1 MPSRNNVADV
11 IVTGWPVVGFGKK
24 RKKNMKNRVISVLAS
39 LLLCAAMSAQ
49 NSIRVEVHNVVAL
62 DEQFSVTFVI
72 EGDSPSDFDWQ
83 CPQEFQ
89 SVWGPQKSS
98 SSSISII
105 NGKRTSS
112 KQVTYSYILLPTAVG
127 KYTIPAARATVKG
140 NQIASI
146 PVGIEVVPS
155 SSSSAASQ
163 QNGSSHSSGNGG
175 QSSNPNSSAGQN
187 SSGSGQVQNA
197 SADDIFLRFI
207 FDRTNVVVGQPITA
221 TLKLYQRVDIAGFE
235 NASFPTFTGF
245 WSQEVESPSNI
256 EFARE
261 NFNGVIYSSAVLR
274 KYILIPQQS
283 GKLEIAPAELVC
295 LVNVRTGRRS
305 GSIFDSFFDDYST
318 VRRRVVSKACT
329 VNVSAL
335 PSGAPD
341 SFFGGVGKFTVSAK
355 LTRDS
360 LKMHEANSLIV
371 TVSGTG
377 NVSLLSAPSVKFPH
391 DMEVYD
397 TKVTDKSSKSSL
409 SGSRQYEFPFIPR
422 SYGDFTIEPLSYSY
436 YDVDSGKYVTLKTAP
451 LSFHVEKVAESS
463 AGGVVVSSVQQSDV
477 RNIGNDIRFIY
488 TKNPSLS
495 TKGHF
500 FVGSV
505 LFYVLVVLIMAIAVA
520 CWFVFRGVAS
530 RRADV
535 VGSRTRK
542 ATKKALKRLR
552 LAESYLEKNSYSEFY
567 EELHKSM
574 VGFISDKLNMPV
586 TELNK
591 ENISAR
597 LSDGGV
603 SDETIAAFVGLI
615 DGCEFAR
622 YSPSGSSDDMK
633 ENYDKAVSLISE
645 IDSNMKSVKKQSSS
659 AVSAIIAVLI
669 IAAAPYTVQA
679 QETEH
684 GAVQSTVQSVADD
697 MAQEPVQSVAD
708 DMAQGGSREELDY
721 PQQLWKDA
729 NAAYADGRW
738 SDAAA
743 KYEMIVSTGLES
755 PKLYY
760 NLGNAE
766 YKSGNLSG
774 AILNYERALKVDPSF
789 ADARYNLEFVE
800 SQTQDRIES
809 VPEFILKT
817 WTKKLCYLMDSDGWA
832 IMFIVLLAL
841 TAGMLL
847 LFFMAPS
854 VAGKRT
860 GFILAIVFFLLTSAS
875 LGFSVYQRVDYSVHD
890 EAVVMRPVISVK
902 SSPSSDAG
910 TDLFILHEGTK
921 VRVMDSVGEWVNVE
935 ISDGRQGWINSA
947 EIEII

>member
-1 MPSRNNVADV
+1 
-11 IVTGWPVVGFGKK
+11 
-24 RKKNMKNRVISVLAS
+24 MKNRLISVLAS
-39 LLLCAAMSAQ
+39 LLLCAVMSAQ

-62 DEQFSVTFVI
+62 DEQFSVSFVI

-83 CPQEFQ
+83 CPPEFQ

-112 KQVTYSYILLPTAVG
+112 KQVTYSYILMPTAVG
-127 KYTIPAARATVKG
+127 KYTIPAAHATVKG

-146 PVGIEVVPS
+146 PVGIEVVSSS
-155 SSSSAASQ
+155 SSSSANSAQ
-163 QNGSSHSSGNGG
+163 QNGSSQSSGNSG
-175 QSSNPNSSAGQN
+175 QSTNPNSGAGQN
-187 SSGSGQVQNA
+187 SSGAGQVQNA
-197 SADDIFLRFI
+197 SADDLFMRLIL
-207 FDRTNVVVGQPITA
+207 DRTNVVVGQPITA

-235 NASFPTFTGF
+235 NANFPTFTGF
-245 WSQEVESPSNI
+245 WSQEIESPTNI
-256 EFARE
+256 DFTRE
-261 NFNGVIYSSAVLR
+261 NYNGVIYNSAVLR

-341 SFFGGVGKFTVSAK
+341 SFCGGVGKFTISAK

-409 SGSRQYEFPFIPR
+409 SGSKQYEFPFIPR
-422 SYGDFTIEPLSYSY
+422 SYGDFTIDPLSYSY
-436 YDVDSGKYVTLKTAP
+436 YDVDAGKYVTLKTAP

-463 AGGVVVSSVQQSDV
+463 NGGVVVSSVQQSDV
-477 RNIGNDIRFIY
+477 RNIGKDIRFIY

-495 TKGHF
+495 AKGHF
-500 FVGSV
+500 FVGSA
-505 LFYVLVVLIMAIAVA
+505 LFYVLALLVVALAVA

-535 VGSRTRK
+535 VGNRNRK

-552 LAESYLEKNSYSEFY
+552 LAESYLEKNLYSAFY

-574 VGFISDKLNMPV
+574 IGFISDKLNMPV

-603 SDETIAAFVGLI
+603 SEDTIDAFVGLI
-615 DGCEFAR
+615 DDCEFAR
-622 YSPSGSSDDMK
+622 YSPSGSSDDMRS
-633 ENYDKAVSLISE
+633 NYDKAVSLISE
-645 IDSNMKSVKKQSSS
+645 IDSNMKSVKKHSSS
-659 AVSAIIAVLI
+659 AVSAMIALLLM
-669 IAAAPYTVQA
+669 AAVPYAADAQA
-679 QETEH
+679 KE
-684 GAVQSTVQSVADD
+684 
-697 MAQEPVQSVAD
+697 
-708 DMAQGGSREELDY
+708 DY
-721 PQQLWKDA
+721 PQQLWEEA

-738 SDAAA
+738 SDAVT
-743 KYEMIVSTGLES
+743 KYEMIASTGLES
-755 PKLYY
+755 PQLYY

-766 YKSGNLSG
+766 YKSGSLAG

-800 SQTQDRIES
+800 SQTQDRIDS

-832 IMFIVLLAL
+832 ILFIVLLAV
-841 TAGMLL
+841 TAAMLL
-847 LFFMAPS
+847 LFLMAPS
-854 VAGKRT
+854 VTGKRT
-860 GFILAIVFFLLTSAS
+860 GFISAIVFFLLAAAS
-875 LGFSVYQRVDYSVHD
+875 LGFSVYQKVDYSVHD
-890 EAVVMRPVISVK
+890 EAVVMKPVISVK

-921 VRVMDSVGEWVNVE
+921 VRVMDSVGDWVNVE
-935 ISDGRQGWINSA
+935 ISDGRQGWVNAA
-947 EIEII
+947 EVEVI

>member
-1 MPSRNNVADV
+1 
-11 IVTGWPVVGFGKK
+11 
-24 RKKNMKNRVISVLAS
+24 MKNRIISALVS
-39 LLLCAAMSAQ
+39 LLLCAVMSAQ

-72 EGDSPSDFDWQ
+72 EGDAPSDFDWQ
-83 CPQEFQ
+83 CPPEFQ

-112 KQVTYSYILLPTAVG
+112 KQVTYSYILMPTAVG
-127 KYTIPAARATVKG
+127 KYTIPAAHATVKG

-146 PVGIEVVPS
+146 PVGVEVVS
-155 SSSSAASQ
+155 STNASSGSA
-163 QNGSSHSSGNGG
+163 QNGGSSNSSGNGG
-175 QSSNPNSSAGQN
+175 QSAQPNSGQS
-187 SSGSGQVQNA
+187 SSGAGRVQNA
-197 SADDIFLRFI
+197 SSDDLFMRFI
-207 FDRTNVVVGQPITA
+207 LDRTNVVVGQPIIA

-235 NASFPTFTGF
+235 NANFPTFTGF

-256 EFARE
+256 EFTRE
-261 NFNGVIYSSAVLR
+261 NYNGVIYNSAVLR

-305 GSIFDSFFDDYST
+305 GSIFDNFFDDYST
-318 VRRRVVSKACT
+318 VRRRVVSKAYT
-329 VNVSAL
+329 VNVSPL

-341 SFFGGVGKFTVSAK
+341 SFCGGVGKFTVSAK

-360 LKMHEANSLIV
+360 LKMHEANSLII

-377 NVSLLSAPSVKFPH
+377 NVSLLSAPKVKFPH

-409 SGSRQYEFPFIPR
+409 SGSKQYEFPFIPR
-422 SYGDFTIEPLSYSY
+422 SYGDFTIDPVSYSY
-436 YDVDSGKYVTLKTAP
+436 YDVDSGKYVTLKTEP

-463 AGGVVVSSVQQSDV
+463 NGGVVVSSVQQSDV
-477 RNIGNDIRFIY
+477 RNIGKDIRFID

-495 TKGHF
+495 AKGHF
-500 FVGSV
+500 FVGSA
-505 LFYVLVVLIMAIAVA
+505 LFYVLAALIVVLAVA

-535 VGSRTRK
+535 VGNRNRK

-552 LAESYLEKNSYSEFY
+552 LAESYLEKNIYSAFY
-567 EELHKSM
+567 EELHKAM
-574 VGFISDKLNMPV
+574 IGFISDKLNMPV

-603 SDETIAAFVGLI
+603 NDETIDGFVSLI
-615 DGCEFAR
+615 DNCEFAR
-622 YSPSGSSDDMK
+622 YSPSGSSEDMRT
-633 ENYDKAVSLISE
+633 NYDNAVSLISE
-645 IDSNMKSVKKQSSS
+645 IDSNMKSVKKHSS
-659 AVSAIIAVLI
+659 AATVSAVVALLLMTSVPFYAHAQTADS
-669 IAAAPYTVQA
+669 AAANA
-679 QETEH
+679 AEN
-684 GAVQSTVQSVADD
+684 
-697 MAQEPVQSVAD
+697 
-708 DMAQGGSREELDY
+708 Y
-721 PQQLWKDA
+721 PQQLWEEG

-743 KYEMIVSTGLES
+743 KYGMIESTGLES
-755 PKLYY
+755 AKLYY

-766 YKSGNLSG
+766 YKNGNLG
-774 AILNYERALKVDPSF
+774 AAILNYERALKADPSF
-789 ADARYNLEFVE
+789 SDARYNLEFVE

-809 VPEFILKT
+809 VPEFILKA

-832 IMFIVLLAL
+832 VFFIVLLAL
-841 TAGMLL
+841 TAAMVL
-847 LFFMAPS
+847 LFLMAPS

-860 GFILAIVFFLLTSAS
+860 GFISAIVFFMIASAS
-875 LGFSVYQRVDYSVHD
+875 LGFSVYQKVDYSVRD
-890 EAVVMRPVISVK
+890 EAVVMKPVISVK
-902 SSPSSDAG
+902 SSPSSDSG

-921 VRVMDSVGEWVNVE
+921 VRMMDSVGEWVNVE
-935 ISDGRQGWINSA
+935 IADGRQGWVSTS
-947 EIEII
+947 EIEVI